1 MKVIMPLVKL
11 KVYRQWD
18 YLRCRAKLHN
28 MVYRRPAPIDHQIP
42 IDISPSSSGHR
53 FLWAVTSNLQRTTM
67 PLPGCAVHHEGLRP
81 CHCPCKEFRGT
92 HCPETVVVVTVEKRC
107 DSPFPQ
113 RQPWSSDPPVLNS
126 DRKDVV
132 MDASLIES
140 CWLCCCVSLTSLI
153 YLGGR
158 RKPYT
163 PPGSSN
169 SEIHLRGELPS
180 CNGHLHIDSN
190 KHHHHKG
197 PPSSLRII
205 KESSYFLLDQWDRY
219 IFTSKQMF
227 HYLSRHEICPKFYN
241 VKFSG
246 QNFYTV
252 NFT

>member
-42 IDISPSSSGHR
+42 IDISPSSSGQR
-53 FLWAVTSNLQRTTM
+53 FLWAVTSNFQGTTM

-132 MDASLIES
+132 MD
-140 CWLCCCVSLTSLI
+140 V
-153 YLGGR
+153 
-158 RKPYT
+158 
-163 PPGSSN
+163 
-169 SEIHLRGELPS
+169 
-180 CNGHLHIDSN
+180 
-190 KHHHHKG
+190 
-197 PPSSLRII
+197 SLRIVD
-205 KESSYFLLDQWDRY
+205 YAAVWVLRLWY
-219 IFTSKQMF
+219 IWEEEGSRTLRQGAQTARSTLEGNCHHVMDTSISIATSITTTRTLQA
-227 HYLSRHEICPKFYN
+227 LS
-241 VKFSG
+241 G
-246 QNFYTV
+246 L
-252 NFT
+252 